1 MEKDIKQFTDI
12 LTNEYLK
19 PFYAFAVSRTN
30 NAHEA
35 EELAQEITYQC
46 VVALNKTNKTEEI
59 VNLNAFLWGIAHNT
73 YKRRCYKKKNAVITS
88 LDDNAEYINNII
100 DVSPRSNIEDSLLK
114 SEDMRQIRKELS
126 LLTSY
131 YRKTLV
137 CFYYDSLTIP
147 EIGKKLGLSVE
158 MVKFYLQKGRK
169 KLKEAYNM
177 SKDINSLNLGEKS
190 FNPSPFTVYRGTL
203 DFCSVNVWEIFKRKI
218 PCQIALVCYDSPKTI
233 DEICIETGVPAA
245 YIEDELQILLN
256 SELVIS
262 PVKDKYQTNFF
273 ILKNNALNQLKE
285 QFEKMY
291 SEYVPTVIKTFE
303 KYLSEMKKCDI
314 FKFDAKDSRYAWV
327 FSGVVT
333 DFTGANLNMNTDDYM
348 TLADGVKGL
357 VYAQEEAAFKN
368 MQNHSCVYSEKDN
381 INIHASSSN
390 AQYPRLERELVGE
403 AVLNKNFKSISALYD
418 IYKCDIKENEKEIYA
433 QLIERGYA
441 LKENGKII
449 CGIAVHTPKSK
460 ELFKKMNSELEIV
473 LAPLCKEIYENI
485 SRIVAST
492 IPPQLKQYIHG
503 YTSFGIQHYA
513 GIYFRE
519 ALYNKGFLTIPEDS
533 DKTPVSCW
541 IDEL

>member
-1 MEKDIKQFTDI
+1 MEKNTKQYINI

-19 PFYAFAVSRTN
+19 PFYAFAVNRTN
-30 NAHEA
+30 NAYEA

-46 VVALNKTNKTEEI
+46 VAALNKTGEI
-59 VNLNAFLWGIAHNT
+59 DNLNAFLWSVAHNT
-73 YKRRCYKKKNAVITS
+73 YKRRCYKKNNAKTAS
-88 LDDNAEYINNII
+88 FDDNADYISNIADI
-100 DVSPRSNIEDSLLK
+100 SPRSNVEDSLVK
-114 SEDMRQIRKELS
+114 AEDMRMIRKELS
-126 LLTSY
+126 VMSNF

-137 CFYYDSLTIP
+137 CFYYDSLTIA

-158 MVKFYLQKGRK
+158 MVKFYLQNGRK

-177 SKDINSLNLGEKS
+177 SKDIGEKS
-190 FNPSPFTVYRGTL
+190 FNPSPFTVFRGTL
-203 DFCSVNVWEIFKRKI
+203 DFCSVNVWQIFKRKL
-218 PCQIALVCYDSPKTI
+218 PCQIVLVCYDSPKTV
-233 DEICIETGVPAA
+233 DEICLETGVPAA
-245 YIEDELQILLN
+245 YIEDELQILLE

-262 PVKDKYQTNFF
+262 PVKDKYRTNFF
-273 ILKNNALNQLKE
+273 ILRNNALRQLKA

-303 KYLSEMKKCDI
+303 KELPEMKNCGI

-327 FSGVVT
+327 FDSIVAQ
-333 DFTGANLNMNTDDYM
+333 FAGADLNMNTDDYM

-357 VYAQEEAAFKN
+357 VYAQEEKGFTN
-368 MQNHSCVYSEKDN
+368 IMNHAGVYSEKDN
-381 INIHASSSN
+381 ITIHAASSRDYI
-390 AQYPRLERELVGE
+390 YPRLEREIVGE
-403 AVLNKNFKSISALYD
+403 AVVNKNFQTISTLYD
-418 IYKCDIKENEKEIYA
+418 IYKGNIKESEKEIYA

-441 LKENGKII
+441 FKENGKLV
-449 CGIAVHTPKSK
+449 CDIAVHTKKSK
-460 ELFKKMNSELEIV
+460 ELFGKINSELEIV

-492 IPPQLKQYIHG
+492 IPPQLKKYTHG
-503 YTSFGIQHYA
+503 YTSFEIQHYA

-519 ALYNKGFLTIPEDS
+519 ELYNKGFLTIPEDS